1 MTVYGITEIG
11 LSDQLNISQEEA
23 KQLIDS
29 FKSGLPNYLKWE
41 QSVHKQLM
49 EQGYVETMLGR
60 KRRFG
65 ETIAEAKSSDLWKK
79 RGWHWLIEKC
89 KRQSTNVLIQGTSAD
104 QVKKAMVELHY
115 PTRPDGTKCF
125 DRREW
130 LREGY
135 KSVLQQYDVNIL
147 LQIHD
152 ELLFDVPETIEWEHL
167 EHIAKIMQTVIP
179 TEHLGVKFKSDI
191 EVSPYWGGNFS
202 PEELKQLVNG
212 ELDWREV
219 FNSEVKSKMEKQLG
233 YEYELGMFRE
243 QDEDEDGDMDYVT

>member
-1 MTVYGITEIG
+1 
-11 LSDQLNISQEEA
+11 
-23 KQLIDS
+23 
-29 FKSGLPNYLKWE
+29 
-41 QSVHKQLM
+41 
-49 EQGYVETMLGR
+49 
-60 KRRFG
+60 
-65 ETIAEAKSSDLWKK
+65 
-79 RGWHWLIEKC
+79 
-89 KRQSTNVLIQGTSAD
+89 
-104 QVKKAMVELHY
+104 MVELHY